1 MGNGRLL
8 ETWRLLQGRRRHT
21 SKAIQF
27 TPMYLTLEF
36 GSHVLFLHL
45 HFPSSKW
52 RRSGGS
58 YNVGKAMMHPF
69 ILCSV
74 ALLVRLPLT
83 VYISFITYYMQS
95 LIRSLLKACLSA
107 ENVISGLARPSCPR
121 MGLDWILIFVQL

>member
-45 HFPSSKW
+45 LNLALMSFSCISISPDLN
-52 RRSGGS
+52 GG
-58 YNVGKAMMHPF
+58 G
-69 ILCSV
+69 
-74 ALLVRLPLT
+74 R
-83 VYISFITYYMQS
+83 
-95 LIRSLLKACLSA
+95 
-107 ENVISGLARPSCPR
+107 EART
-121 MGLDWILIFVQL
+121 M